1 MQVISSVTNITHSFA
16 LRARYALALML
27 ALGTTGFVAPAAAVD
42 KPNILMI
49 FGDDVGMWNVGGSSK
64 S

>member
-1 MQVISSVTNITHSFA
+1 MQGISSVTNITRSFA

-27 ALGTTGFVAPAAAVD
+27 ALGTTGFVAPAAAAD